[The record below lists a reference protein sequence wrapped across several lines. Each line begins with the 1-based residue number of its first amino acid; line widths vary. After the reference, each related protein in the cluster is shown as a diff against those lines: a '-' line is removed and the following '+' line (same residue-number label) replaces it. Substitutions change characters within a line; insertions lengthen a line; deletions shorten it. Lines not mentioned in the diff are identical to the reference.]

1 MVVWYALEVVMGP
14 VHQMKLIVKPCLGTE
29 MIFVTAIPI
38 SKQDQMG
45 VSIVPI

>member
-1 MVVWYALEVVMGP
+1 MVVWYALEVVTGL
-14 VHQMKLIVKPCLGTE
+14 VHQMKLIAKPYLGTD
-29 MIFVTAIPI
+29 MTFVTEIPI